1 MHRPTL
7 IACLLLLSTA
17 APAAATKYA
26 TPTGS
31 GFTCSQNAPCLPATA
46 VAAAT
51 TGEEVILAGG
61 TYPAVGQL
69 ATSAANVDIHGPA
82 SGARAVIQS
91 TQGSG
96 SASFYLDGAG
106 DRLHDVDIVHTSTN
120 ARGISLGAAN
130 VIVERVSVS
139 SSQTGSFCFSADT
152 DAGQVIRDSVCNSTG
167 TGSEGLHGYD
177 TDHLLVAGVT
187 LRVPN
192 GDAADIRSIA
202 ADTTAT
208 FIDTILLGGAAG
220 HDIDLSFGS
229 LTNTVNVAVSYSD
242 YDQVATCASGC
253 TVSAGA
259 GNITAAPA
267 FVSASDLHQT
277 AASPT
282 VDKGAGHAQLGAG
295 DIEGDPRAMGDA
307 PDIGADELRAVPT
320 AGTATASAIGT
331 DAATISAPV
340 DARGASATFH
350 VDYGPTTGYGLSTP
364 ETAVPAGAGPQD
376 VSALLTALAPATG
389 YHARVVT
396 TGQFGGPVAGGDVAF
411 TTAAATDP
419 AGPGGGPPG
428 GGPSLDTTAPKLTG
442 VRLVRGRLRLTLSE
456 TAKVTVRLR
465 RGTRTA
471 RTITRTLT
479 AGRHR
484 IRIRKAG
491 LRRGRYRLLVVAVDA
506 AGNRS
511 PTVKL
516 SLRR

>member
-7 IACLLLLSTA
+7 LACLLLLSAA

-26 TPTGS
+26 APTGT
-31 GFTCSQNAPCLPATA
+31 GFTCSQAAPCLPATA

-61 TYPAVGQL
+61 TYPSVGQL
-69 ATSAANVDIHGPA
+69 ATSAANVDVHGPA
-82 SGARAVIQS
+82 SGPRAVIQS
-91 TQGSG
+91 TQGAG
-96 SASFYLDGAG
+96 NASFYLSGAG
-106 DRLHDVDIVHTSTN
+106 DHLHDLDIVHTSAT
-120 ARGISLGAAN
+120 ARGINIGAAN
-130 VIVERVSVS
+130 VVVERVSVS

-152 DAGQVIRDSVCNSTG
+152 DAGQVIRDSVCNLTG
-167 TGSEGLHGYD
+167 SGSEGLHGFD

-192 GDAADIRSIA
+192 GDAADIRSVG

-208 FIDTILLGGAAG
+208 FVDTILLGGAAG

-229 LTNTVNVAVSYSD
+229 VTNTVTVAVSYSD

-253 TVSAGA
+253 TVSAGT
-259 GNITAAPA
+259 GNITAAPT

-282 VDKGAGHAQLGAG
+282 VDKGAAHAQLGVA
-295 DIEGDPRAMGDA
+295 DVEGDPRAMGDA
-307 PDIGADELRAVPT
+307 PDIGADELRAGPT

-331 DAATISAPV
+331 DTATISAPV

-350 VDYGPTTGYGLSTP
+350 VEYGPTTEYGTSTP

-411 TTAAATDP
+411 TTVSPVDP
-419 AGPGGGPPG
+419 GGPPG
-428 GGPSLDTTAPKLTG
+428 GGPQPDTTAPKLTG

-456 TAKVTVRLR
+456 DAKVTVRLR
-465 RGTRTA
+465 RGKGIS
-471 RTITRTLT
+471 RTITRRLT
-479 AGRHR
+479 AGKHR
-484 IRIRKAG
+484 IRIKRAG

-511 PTVKL
+511 HTVKL